1 MLNHVLELLTIG
13 DITFLSGVGIILFVS
28 LIQAFS
34 SKKPWTY
41 ILNRLGKA
49 LNADL
54 ESKILELEALEKN
67 DQEYDLTR
75 MNDLEKRQKDF
86 YEFYQESDAK
96 EARRRILRF
105 ADELR
110 AKQNHSE
117 EFFNDI
123 LDDVS
128 AYEKYC
134 KDHPKFE
141 NKRVTAAISMI
152 TETYN
157 CCLREDNFL

>member
-1 MLNHVLELLTIG
+1 MFEQLIKLLTIG
-13 DITFLSGVGIILFVS
+13 DITFLSGVGIVVVMS
-28 LIQAFS
+28 LVQAFS

-41 ILNRLGKA
+41 ILNNAGKA
-49 LNADL
+49 MNADL
-54 ESKILELEALEKN
+54 EAKIMNVEALEKA
-67 DQEYDLTR
+67 DQEHDIGR
-75 MNDLEKRQKDF
+75 IMALEEKQEKFYDF
-86 YEFYQESDAK
+86 YRESDAK
-96 EARRRILRF
+96 DARRRILRF

-110 AKQNHSE
+110 AKQKHSE

-128 AYEKYC
+128 TYERYC

-141 NKRVTAAISMI
+141 NKRATAAINMI

-157 CCLREDNFL
+157 ICLREDSFL